1 LSSVLHTVIILS
13 EAPKGR
19 STSLPKEKKRKEKKI
34 GFERNL
40 KMPYIKSSSRKVK
53 APYHYGI

>member
-19 STSLPKEKKRKEKKI
+19 STSLPKEKKRKENRVREKS
-34 GFERNL
+34 
-40 KMPYIKSSSRKVK
+40 KMPYVKSSSRKVK